1 MEAYFDR
8 VNQILENFEAHKRE
22 IGLIDLDNYEESM
35 DKIVSIGR
43 KINDDKTDISEIITK
58 IIQSND
64 NAKKTGNK
72 NIAKACLATAGCIL
86 GTIITGG
93 AIAAIWGGAALVN
106 GIGLT
111 IKCANS
117 ANLKKQEKLNEE
129 IIAKAYQKYEEMEL
143 ELANLRNMFSRIQ
156 VRYIPPIFNDNH
168 EN

>member
-8 VNQILENFEAHKRE
+8 INQILENFEAHKRE
-22 IGLIDLDNYEESM
+22 IGLIDLNNYEESM
-35 DKIVSIGR
+35 HKIVSIGR

-64 NAKKTGNK
+64 NTKKTGNK

-86 GTIITGG
+86 GTIFTGG
-93 AIAAIWGGAALVN
+93 AIAALVN

-111 IKCANS
+111 INCANS

-129 IIAKAYQKYEEMEL
+129 IIAKAHQKYEEMEL
-143 ELANLRNMFSRIQ
+143 ELANLINMFSQIQ
-156 VRYIPPIFNDNH
+156 ERYILPIFNDNH